1 MENQEGEPHAQ
12 RISAVQLE
20 LLLLSEIGITGLKF
34 VIHSGMAGWLWWPF
48 PPDVSGVKTT
58 GKRREPAERTR
69 RKVQMGL
76 FVCIR
81 AETLV
86 STALPIFLS
95 CLRLKW
101 ESIFT
106 LQLTPHLPCNLIL
119 CFSLFL
125 QIHQFMDAQ

>member
-1 MENQEGEPHAQ
+1 
-12 RISAVQLE
+12 
-20 LLLLSEIGITGLKF
+20 
-34 VIHSGMAGWLWWPF
+34 
-48 PPDVSGVKTT
+48 
-58 GKRREPAERTR
+58 
-69 RKVQMGL
+69 MGL

-86 STALPIFLS
+86 STALPISLC

-101 ESIFT
+101 ESIST

-125 QIHQFMDAQ
+125 QIHQFVDARGREHSLPTTCEGPLCHLYHENLEMRGWQGDMVVLTLAA

>member
-1 MENQEGEPHAQ
+1 
-12 RISAVQLE
+12 
-20 LLLLSEIGITGLKF
+20 
-34 VIHSGMAGWLWWPF
+34 
-48 PPDVSGVKTT
+48 
-58 GKRREPAERTR
+58 
-69 RKVQMGL
+69 MGL

-86 STALPIFLS
+86 STALPIFFC

-125 QIHQFMDAQ
+125 QIHQFMDARLREVTLSATCEGLLCHLCHENLEMRGRQEDMVVFTLAV